1 MPRSGLKT
9 EPRSDRRPALR
20 TESRTES
27 RPESRPEPRPE
38 PRPESRSEP
47 RSGLDALF
55 NPRSVA
61 VIGATEDPTRIGGR
75 PLRYLKESGFRGEIR
90 PVNPRRERV
99 QGIEAWPNVAAVPG
113 AIDVAIVAVP
123 AARALE
129 AVEACAERGVGAAV
143 VFTSGFAET
152 DADGAARQRRMGEI
166 ARASGMRILGPNCLG
181 VYNAATG
188 FFATFTTTLDIYRPK
203 PGPVAVVSQSGAY
216 GSHLGLLARR
226 RRIDVGLW
234 VTTGNE
240 CDVTVSECIAWM
252 AGRTEIE
259 VVAAYAEGVRDGDAL
274 LASLDTVRARG
285 KCVLFTKTG
294 RSEVGAEAVRS
305 HTAALAGADAVFD
318 AMLAQAGVVR
328 TASTEEMLD
337 AAYAASFGALP
348 ASRRVGLMTIS
359 GGAGVMMAD
368 EAAAQGLEVAP
379 MPEEAQRRLKETLSF
394 CTPRNP
400 VDITAQVFNAPHLVG
415 AFLDAMLDEGDYG
428 AVVLFFTY
436 VASVEFMAKPILDAI
451 AQARERHPHRP
462 ILMSMV
468 GPEEAIAPYEA
479 LNVPVFED
487 PVRAVRAVS
496 ALARVREGLADGP
509 GMGGD
514 GADRDGADRSGTGG
528 DGTGGDGAGGDGA
541 GGDGAGG
548 DGAGGDGAGGDGAG
562 GDGTGGEATV
572 HPPGDR
578 YEGGRLDEHEA
589 LRLLASW
596 GVPAVE
602 ARVARNAA
610 EAARAATA
618 IGGPVAMKIL
628 SPDIE
633 HKTEAGGV
641 ALGVAMDDAAAE
653 HEALVARARAYDAN
667 AEVRGA
673 LVAPMVGGV
682 ECILGVRRDPV
693 FGPVVMVGSGG
704 VLAEIVDDVAF
715 GKAPIDDAEAKRMI
729 AGLAVAR
736 VLEGAR
742 GRPRCD
748 VDALA
753 AAVAALSRFAAAHAD
768 VIESVDVNPF
778 VVLPEGEGG
787 LALDALIVE
796 RGGT

>member
-1 MPRSGLKT
+1 MPETGPKT
-9 EPRSDRRPALR
+9 RDSPPMDDK
-20 TESRTES
+20 T
-27 RPESRPEPRPE
+27 
-38 PRPESRSEP
+38 P

-61 VIGATEDPTRIGGR
+61 VIGASEDPTRIGGR
-75 PLRYLKESGFRGEIR
+75 PLRYLKEFGFRGEVW
-90 PVNPRRERV
+90 PVNPRRDRV
-99 QGIEAWPNVAAVPG
+99 QGIEARPDIADVPG
-113 AIDVAIVAVP
+113 PIDVAVVAV
-123 AARALE
+123 AAAN
-129 AVEACAERGVGAAV
+129 VPGTIEACAKRGVGAAV

-152 DADGAARQRRMGEI
+152 DAAGAVRQRRMREI
-166 ARASGMRILGPNCLG
+166 ARSSGMRILGPNCLG

-203 PGPVAVVSQSGAY
+203 PGPVAIVSQSGAY

-234 VTTGNE
+234 ASTGNE

-252 AGRTEIE
+252 AERPDIE
-259 VVAAYAEGVRDGDAL
+259 VVAAYAEGIGDGDAL
-274 LASLDTVRARG
+274 LASLDAARARG
-285 KCVLFTKTG
+285 KRVFFTKTG
-294 RSEVGAEAVRS
+294 RSEAGAEAVRS

-318 AMLAQAGVVR
+318 AMLAQAGIVR
-328 TASTEEMLD
+328 TDSTEEMLD

-348 ASRRVGLMTIS
+348 SSRRVGLMTIS

-368 EAAAQGLEVAP
+368 EAARQGLEVAA
-379 MPEEAQRRLKETLSF
+379 MPDAAQRRLKEKLSF

-400 VDITAQVFNAPHLVG
+400 VDITAQVFNAPQLVG

-436 VASVEFMAKPILDAI
+436 VASVEFMAKPLVEAI
-451 AQARERHPHRP
+451 ARARERHPHRP

-468 GPEEAIAPYEA
+468 GSDEAVAPYEA

-487 PVRAVRAVS
+487 PVRAVRTVS
-496 ALARVREGLADGP
+496 ALARVREGLAHGP
-509 GMGGD
+509 GA
-514 GADRDGADRSGTGG
+514 GADTTAR
-528 DGTGGDGAGGDGA
+528 
-541 GGDGAGG
+541 
-548 DGAGGDGAGGDGAG
+548 
-562 GDGTGGEATV
+562 
-572 HPPGDR
+572 PPGDR
-578 YEGGRLDEHEA
+578 YDGGRLDEHEA

-602 ARVARNAA
+602 RRVARSAA
-610 EAARAATA
+610 EAARAAAA

-628 SPDIE
+628 SPDVE

-641 ALGVAMDDAAAE
+641 ALGVAVDDAAAE
-653 HEALVARARAYDAN
+653 HDALVARAKAHDAK
-667 AEVRGA
+667 AEVRGT

-704 VLAEIVDDVAF
+704 MLAEVIDDVAF
-715 GKAPIDDAEAKRMI
+715 GKAPIDDAQAKRMI
-729 AGLAVAR
+729 AGLSVAR

-748 VDALA
+748 IDALA

-768 VIESVDVNPF
+768 VIDSVDVNPF

-787 LALDALIVE
+787 LALDALVIE
-796 RGGT
+796 RSGA

>member
-1 MPRSGLKT
+1 MDDKT
-9 EPRSDRRPALR
+9 
-20 TESRTES
+20 
-27 RPESRPEPRPE
+27 
-38 PRPESRSEP
+38 P

-61 VIGATEDPTRIGGR
+61 VIGASEDPTRIGGR
-75 PLRYLKESGFRGEIR
+75 PLRYLKEFGFQGKVW
-90 PVNPRRERV
+90 PVNPRRDRV
-99 QGIEAWPNVAAVPG
+99 QGIEARPDIGEVPG
-113 AIDVAIVAVP
+113 PIDVAVVAV
-123 AARALE
+123 AAANVPE
-129 AVEACAERGVGAAV
+129 TIEACAECGVGAAV

-152 DADGAARQRRMGEI
+152 DAAGAVRQRRLREI
-166 ARASGMRILGPNCLG
+166 ARSSGMRILGPNCLG

-188 FFATFTTTLDIYRPK
+188 FFATFTTTLDIYPPK
-203 PGPVAVVSQSGAY
+203 PGPVAIVSQSGAY

-234 VTTGNE
+234 VSTGNE

-252 AGRTEIE
+252 AERPDIE
-259 VVAAYAEGVRDGDAL
+259 VVTAYAEGIGDGNAL
-274 LASLDTVRARG
+274 LASLDAARARG
-285 KCVLFTKTG
+285 KRVFFTKTG
-294 RSEVGAEAVRS
+294 RSEAGAEAVRS

-318 AMLAQAGVVR
+318 AMLAQAGIVR
-328 TASTEEMLD
+328 TDSTEEMLD

-348 ASRRVGLMTIS
+348 SSRRVGLMTIS

-368 EAAAQGLEVAP
+368 EAAVQGLEVTP
-379 MPEEAQRRLKETLSF
+379 MPEETQRRLKEKLSF

-436 VASVEFMAKPILDAI
+436 VASVEFMAKPILEAI
-451 AQARERHPHRP
+451 ARSRERHPHRP

-468 GPEEAIAPYEA
+468 GSDEAIAPYEA

-487 PVRAVRAVS
+487 PVRAVRTVS
-496 ALARVREGLADGP
+496 ALARVGEGLARGP
-509 GMGGD
+509 GA
-514 GADRDGADRSGTGG
+514 GADTTAR
-528 DGTGGDGAGGDGA
+528 
-541 GGDGAGG
+541 
-548 DGAGGDGAGGDGAG
+548 
-562 GDGTGGEATV
+562 
-572 HPPGDR
+572 PPGNR
-578 YEGGRLDEHEA
+578 HHGGRLDEHEA

-602 ARVARNAA
+602 ARVARSAA
-610 EAARAATA
+610 EAARAAAA
-618 IGGPVAMKIL
+618 IGGPVALKIL
-628 SPDIE
+628 SPDVE

-641 ALGVAMDDAAAE
+641 ALGVAVDDTAAE
-653 HEALVARARAYDAN
+653 HDALVARARAYDAN
-667 AEVRGA
+667 AGIRGT

-704 VLAEIVDDVAF
+704 VLAEVVDDVAF
-715 GKAPIDDAEAKRMI
+715 GKAPIDDAQAKRMI
-729 AGLAVAR
+729 SGLSVAR
-736 VLEGAR
+736 VLEGVR

-748 VDALA
+748 IDALA

-768 VIESVDVNPF
+768 AIESVDVNPF

-787 LALDALIVE
+787 LALDALIIE
-796 RGGT
+796 RTLA

>member
-20 TESRTES
+20 TESRTEPRTES
-27 RPESRPEPRPE
+27 RPESRTE

-152 DADGAARQRRMGEI
+152 DAAGAARQRRMGEI

-436 VASVEFMAKPILDAI
+436 VASVEFMANPILDAI
-451 AQARERHPHRP
+451 AHARERHPHRP

-496 ALARVREGLADGP
+496 ALVRVREGLADGP

-514 GADRDGADRSGTGG
+514 GPHG
-528 DGTGGDGAGGDGA
+528 DGPHGDGPGRDGAGGGGTDG
-541 GGDGAGG
+541 GAT
-548 DGAGGDGAGGDGAG
+548 A
-562 GDGTGGEATV
+562 
-572 HPPGDR
+572 HPPGYG

-589 LRLLASW
+589 LRLLTSW
-596 GVPAVE
+596 GIPAVE

-653 HEALVARARAYDAN
+653 HEALVARARTYDAN
-667 AEVRGA
+667 AEIRGA

-704 VLAEIVDDVAF
+704 VLAEILDDVAF

-778 VVLPEGEGG
+778 VVLPEREGG
-787 LALDALIVE
+787 LALDALIV
-796 RGGT
+796 RAPSSISVTA

>member
-1 MPRSGLKT
+1 MKRGLVSPSVYGPRDFRDSPPMDDKT
-9 EPRSDRRPALR
+9 
-20 TESRTES
+20 
-27 RPESRPEPRPE
+27 
-38 PRPESRSEP
+38 P

-61 VIGATEDPTRIGGR
+61 VIGASEDPTRIGGR
-75 PLRYLKESGFRGEIR
+75 PLRYLKEFGFRGEVW
-90 PVNPRRERV
+90 PVNPRRDRV
-99 QGIEAWPNVAAVPG
+99 QGLEARPDIGEVPG
-113 AIDVAIVAVP
+113 PIDVAVVAV
-123 AARALE
+123 AAANVPE
-129 AVEACAERGVGAAV
+129 TIEACAECGVGAAV

-152 DADGAARQRRMGEI
+152 DAAGAARQRRLREI
-166 ARASGMRILGPNCLG
+166 ARSSGMRILGPNCLG

-188 FFATFTTTLDIYRPK
+188 FFATFTTTLDIHRPK
-203 PGPVAVVSQSGAY
+203 PGPVAIVSQSGAY

-234 VTTGNE
+234 VSTGNE

-252 AGRTEIE
+252 AERPDIE
-259 VVAAYAEGVRDGDAL
+259 VLAAYAEGIGDGNAL
-274 LASLDTVRARG
+274 LASFDAARARG
-285 KCVLFTKTG
+285 KRVLFTKTG
-294 RSEVGAEAVRS
+294 RSEAGAEAVRS

-318 AMLAQAGVVR
+318 AMLAQAGIVR
-328 TASTEEMLD
+328 TDSTEEMLD

-348 ASRRVGLMTIS
+348 SSRRIGLMTIS

-368 EAAAQGLEVAP
+368 EAAVQGLEVAP
-379 MPEEAQRRLKETLSF
+379 MPEEAQRRLKEKLSF

-436 VASVEFMAKPILDAI
+436 VASVEFMAKPILEAI
-451 AQARERHPHRP
+451 ARARERHPHRP

-468 GPEEAIAPYEA
+468 GSDEAIAPYEA

-487 PVRAVRAVS
+487 PVRAVRTVS
-496 ALARVREGLADGP
+496 ALARVREGLAPGP
-509 GMGGD
+509 GA
-514 GADRDGADRSGTGG
+514 GADTTAR
-528 DGTGGDGAGGDGA
+528 
-541 GGDGAGG
+541 
-548 DGAGGDGAGGDGAG
+548 
-562 GDGTGGEATV
+562 
-572 HPPGDR
+572 PPGDR
-578 YEGGRLDEHEA
+578 HDGGRLDEHEA

-596 GVPAVE
+596 GVPVVE
-602 ARVARNAA
+602 TRVAHSAA
-610 EAARAATA
+610 EAARAAAA

-641 ALGVAMDDAAAE
+641 ALGVAVDDAAAE
-653 HEALVARARAYDAN
+653 HDALVARARAYDTN
-667 AEVRGA
+667 AGIRGA

-704 VLAEIVDDVAF
+704 VLAEVVDDVAF
-715 GKAPIDDAEAKRMI
+715 GKAPIDDAQAKRMI
-729 AGLAVAR
+729 AGLSVAR
-736 VLEGAR
+736 VLEGVR

-748 VDALA
+748 IDALA
-753 AAVAALSRFAAAHAD
+753 AAAAALSRFAAAHAD
-768 VIESVDVNPF
+768 AIESVDVNPF
-778 VVLPEGEGG
+778 VVLPEGQGG
-787 LALDALIVE
+787 MALDALIVS
-796 RGGT
+796 RPPDPRSSSRSSGRDGRRRRS